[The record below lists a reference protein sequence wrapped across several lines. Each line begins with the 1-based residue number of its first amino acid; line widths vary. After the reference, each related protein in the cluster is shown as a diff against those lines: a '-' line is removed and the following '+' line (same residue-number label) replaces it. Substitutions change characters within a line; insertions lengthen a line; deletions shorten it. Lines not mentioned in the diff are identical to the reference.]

1 MAIHNDLKQLVTAS
15 RKLGAD
21 PKLVLHGGGN
31 SSLKARARDVAGRT
45 LDVLYVKGSGRD
57 LAEVEVLDFPAVQM
71 EPLLALRDL
80 KSLSDADMVRALNAA
95 KLDPDAPSPSVETL
109 LHVFL
114 PAKFVLHTH
123 ADAVLAL
130 TNQPN
135 GEKLCR
141 DIFDDGLAIA
151 PYAMSGFALAQSA
164 HKLISKH
171 PDAWGLLVL
180 KHGLFTFGK
189 TAAEAEERMMSAVRA
204 AERRLRTARKKI
216 TGAKSRGSL
225 PILEEIAP
233 VLRGALATRNLD
245 DTWNRWVS
253 DFRTSAAIRAFVDG
267 KDLKRY
273 ANAGPATPDHV
284 IWTKPK
290 PLILDAL
297 PGDTAAMQTYVRE
310 AVSAFGK
317 DYESYVARNAGRRAE
332 VSAPLDPL
340 PRVALVPGLG
350 LFGLGRTQREAK
362 IAADLAEANVG
373 SIMAAESIGRFAPVG
388 EGDLFDI
395 EYWGPEQA
403 KRGRASQRGTPPL
416 QGQIAVVT
424 GAASG
429 IGAATARMFAANG
442 ASVAVLDLELAG
454 AKAVAQ
460 EFGGLGLACDVTDR
474 RAVKNAINAIVRHY
488 GGVDIVVSNAG
499 AAWQGE
505 IGTVADEILRKSFEL
520 NFFSHQA
527 VSQEAVA
534 VMRRQRTGGCLLFN
548 TSKQAVNPGANFG
561 PYGLPKAATLF
572 LVRQY
577 ALDHGK
583 DGIRANAVNA
593 DRIRSGLLTDAM
605 IAQRSAARKVSEDK
619 YMRGNLLG
627 EEVTADDV
635 ARAFLHLA
643 LSPKTTAAVLTVD
656 GGNIEAALR

>member
-1 MAIHNDLKQLVTAS
+1 MTVSSDLKQLVAAS
-15 RKLGAD
+15 RKLGAN
-21 PKLVLHGGGN
+21 PKLVLHGGGK
-31 SSLKARARDVAGRT
+31 SSLKAQARDVAGRPI
-45 LDVLYVKGSGRD
+45 DVLYVKGSGRD
-57 LAEVEVLDFPAVQM
+57 LAEVEARDFPAVRM

-80 KSLSDADMVRALNAA
+80 ASLTDAAMMQALNGAR
-95 KLDPDAPSPSVETL
+95 LDPDAPSPSVETL

-114 PAKFVLHTH
+114 PATFVLHTH

-141 DIFDDGLAIA
+141 EIFGPGLAIA
-151 PYAMSGFALAQSA
+151 PYAMSGFALAQTA
-164 HKLISKH
+164 HKLIAKH

-189 TAAEAEERMMSAVRA
+189 TADEAEKRMLDAVAKAGGKLRSARTKATSQRA
-204 AERRLRTARKKI
+204 KRV
-216 TGAKSRGSL
+216 S
-225 PILEEIAP
+225 PPLEDIAP
-233 VLRGALATRNLD
+233 VLRGAFATRNPD
-245 DTWNRWVS
+245 DTWNRWVG

-297 PGDTAAMQTYVRE
+297 PADLPAMQNYVRD
-310 AVSAFGK
+310 AVAAFGQ
-317 DYESYVARNAGRRAE
+317 DYASYVARNAGRRAE

-373 SIMAAESIGRFAPVG
+373 VITAAESIGRFAPVS

-403 KRGRASQRGTPPL
+403 KRERANAKGTPAL

-442 ASVAVLDLELAG
+442 ASVAVLDLGLAG
-454 AKAVAQ
+454 AEAVAQ
-460 EFGGLGLACDVTDR
+460 EFGGLGLACDVTDA
-474 RAVKNAINAIVRHY
+474 RAVKRAIDAVVQHF
-488 GGVDIVVSNAG
+488 GGVDILVSNAG

-505 IGTVADEILRKSFEL
+505 IGTVADDILRRSFEL
-520 NFFSHQA
+520 NFFAHQSIA
-527 VSQEAVA
+527 QACVA
-534 VMRRQRTGGCLLFN
+534 VMRRQKTGGSLLFN

-593 DRIRSGLLTDAM
+593 DRIRTGLLTDAM

-635 ARAFLHLA
+635 ARAFLHLT

>member
-1 MAIHNDLKQLVTAS
+1 MTVSSDLKQLVAAS

-31 SSLKARARDVAGRT
+31 SSLKAWARDIAGRR

-57 LAEVEVLDFPAVQM
+57 LAEVEARDFPAVRM

-80 KSLSDADMVRALNAA
+80 ASLSDADMVRALNGAR
-95 KLDPDAPSPSVETL
+95 LDPEAPSPSVETL

-114 PAKFVLHTH
+114 PATFVLHTH

-141 DIFDDGLAIA
+141 EIFGGGLAIA
-151 PYAMSGFALAQSA
+151 PYAMSGFALAKEA
-164 HKLISKH
+164 HKLIAKQ

-189 TAAEAEERMMSAVRA
+189 TAAEAEKRMFDAVAKAERKLRA
-204 AERRLRTARKKI
+204 APKKF
-216 TGAKSRGSL
+216 TQKKKTPGAP
-225 PILEEIAP
+225 PIEEIAP
-233 VLRGALATRNLD
+233 VLRGALATRNAD
-245 DTWNRWVS
+245 DTWNRMVS

-273 ANAGPATPDHV
+273 ASAGSATPDHV

-297 PGDTAAMQTYVRE
+297 PTETAALQSYVRA
-310 AVSAFGK
+310 AVASFGE
-317 DYESYVARNAGRRAE
+317 DYQAYVARNAGRRAE

-340 PRVALVPGLG
+340 PRVALVRGLG

-373 SIMAAESIGRFAPVG
+373 VITAAEAIGRFAPVG

-403 KRGRASQRGTPPL
+403 KRERASAKSAPLL
-416 QGQIAVVT
+416 QGHIAVVT

-442 ASVAVLDLELAG
+442 ASVAVLDLGLAG
-454 AKAVAQ
+454 AQAVA
-460 EFGGLGLACDVTDR
+460 EEIGGLGLACDVTDR
-474 RAVKNAINAIVRHY
+474 RAVKDAFAAIVRRF
-488 GGVDIVVSNAG
+488 GGIDIVVSNAG

-505 IGTVADEILRKSFEL
+505 IGTVADDILRKSFEL
-520 NFFSHQA
+520 NFFAHQSIA
-527 VSQEAVA
+527 QEAVA
-534 VMRRQRTGGCLLFN
+534 VMRRQKTGGSLLFN

-635 ARAFLHLA
+635 ARAFLHLT

>member
-1 MAIHNDLKQLVTAS
+1 M
-15 RKLGAD
+15 
-21 PKLVLHGGGN
+21 
-31 SSLKARARDVAGRT
+31 
-45 LDVLYVKGSGRD
+45 
-57 LAEVEVLDFPAVQM
+57 
-71 EPLLALRDL
+71 
-80 KSLSDADMVRALNAA
+80 
-95 KLDPDAPSPSVETL
+95 
-109 LHVFL
+109 
-114 PAKFVLHTH
+114 
-123 ADAVLAL
+123 
-130 TNQPN
+130 
-135 GEKLCR
+135 
-141 DIFDDGLAIA
+141 
-151 PYAMSGFALAQSA
+151 
-164 HKLISKH
+164 
-171 PDAWGLLVL
+171 
-180 KHGLFTFGK
+180 
-189 TAAEAEERMMSAVRA
+189 
-204 AERRLRTARKKI
+204 
-216 TGAKSRGSL
+216 
-225 PILEEIAP
+225 
-233 VLRGALATRNLD
+233 LRGALATRNLD
-245 DTWNRWVS
+245 DTWNRWVG

-273 ANAGPATPDHV
+273 ANAGSATPDHV

-297 PGDTAAMQTYVRE
+297 PADLTAMQSYVRE
-310 AVSAFGK
+310 AVAAFGA
-317 DYESYVARNAGRRAE
+317 DYTSYVARNAGRRAE

-340 PRVALVPGLG
+340 PRVALVPGHG

-373 SIMAAESIGRFAPVG
+373 VITAAEAIGRFAPVS

-403 KRGRASQRGTPPL
+403 KRERAHAKSTPPL

-442 ASVAVLDLELAG
+442 ASVAVLDLGLAG
-454 AKAVAQ
+454 AQAVAQ
-460 EFGGLGLACDVTDR
+460 EFGGLGLACDVTDAR
-474 RAVKNAINAIVRHY
+474 TVKNAIDAVVRRF

-505 IGTVADEILRKSFEL
+505 IGTVSDDILRKSFEL
-520 NFFSHQA
+520 NFFAHQSIA
-527 VSQEAVA
+527 QAAVA
-534 VMRRQRTGGCLLFN
+534 VMRRQKTGGSLLFN

-593 DRIRSGLLTDAM
+593 DRIRTGLLTDAM

-635 ARAFLHLA
+635 ARAFLHLT

-656 GGNIEAALR
+656 GGNLEAALR

>member
-1 MAIHNDLKQLVTAS
+1 MSASNNLKQLVVAS
-15 RKLGAD
+15 RKLGAN

-31 SSLKARARDVAGRT
+31 SSLKASGRDVAGRP
-45 LDVLYVKGSGRD
+45 LDILYVKGSGRD
-57 LAEVEVLDFPAVQM
+57 LAEVEANDFPAVRM

-80 KSLSDADMVRALNAA
+80 KTLSDAEMVRVLNGAR
-95 KLDPDAPSPSVETL
+95 LDPESPAPSVETL

-114 PAKFVLHTH
+114 PARFVLHTH

-130 TNQPN
+130 TDQPN
-135 GEKLCR
+135 GSALCR
-141 DIFDDGLAIA
+141 DVFGSDVAIA
-151 PYAMSGFALAQSA
+151 PYAMSGFALAQKA
-164 HKLISKH
+164 YRLIVKQ
-171 PDAWGLLVL
+171 PDAWGLIVL
-180 KHGLFTFGK
+180 KHGIFTFGD
-189 TAAEAEERMMSAVRA
+189 TAEQAETRMLHAVGL
-204 AERRLRTARKKI
+204 AERRLKRMRKKI
-216 TGAKSRGSL
+216 AAAKRRG
-225 PILEEIAP
+225 PIPSAEEIAP
-233 VLRGALATRNLD
+233 VLRGAVARRNSD
-245 DTWNRWVS
+245 DTWQRMVS

-273 ANAGPATPDHV
+273 ASVGPATPDHV

-297 PGDTAAMQTYVRE
+297 PSELAAMQLYMRD
-310 AVSAFGK
+310 AIGAFGA
-317 DYESYVARNAGRRAE
+317 DYQKYVARNAGRRAE

-350 LFGLGRTQREAK
+350 LFGLGRSTREAK

-373 SIMAAESIGRFAPVG
+373 VITAAESIGKFAPVS

-403 KRGRASQRGTPPL
+403 KRERASARGVPPL

-442 ASVAVLDLELAG
+442 AAVAVLDLGLSG
-454 AKAVAQ
+454 AEAVAR
-460 EFGGLGLACDVTDR
+460 EIGGIGIACDVTDR
-474 RAVKNAINAIVRHY
+474 RAVQRALDSVVRRF

-505 IGTVADEILRKSFEL
+505 IGTVADDILRKSFEL
-520 NFFSHQA
+520 NFFAHQA
-527 VSQEAVA
+527 VAQAAVA
-534 VMRRQRTGGCLLFN
+534 VMRRQKTGGSLLFN

-605 IAQRSAARKVSEDK
+605 ISQRSAARKVSEAT

-635 ARAFLHLA
+635 ARAFLHLT

>member
-1 MAIHNDLKQLVTAS
+1 MTVSSDLKQLVAAS

-21 PKLVLHGGGN
+21 PTLVLHGGGN
-31 SSLKARARDVAGRT
+31 SSLKARARDVAGRPI
-45 LDVLYVKGSGRD
+45 DVLYVKGSGRD
-57 LAEVEVLDFPAVQM
+57 LAEVGAADFPAVRM
-71 EPLLALRDL
+71 EPLLALRNL
-80 KSLSDADMVRALNAA
+80 KTLSDAEMVQALNGAR
-95 KLDPDAPSPSVETL
+95 LDPDAPSPSVETL

-141 DIFDDGLAIA
+141 AIFGDGLAIA
-151 PYAMSGFALAQSA
+151 PYAMSGFALAQTA
-164 HKLISKH
+164 HTLVARQ

-189 TAAEAEERMMSAVRA
+189 TAAEAEMRMMRAVRT
-204 AERRLRTARKKI
+204 AERKARPAGKKAAAHKKI
-216 TGAKSRGSL
+216 REL
-225 PILEEIAP
+225 PPIEEIAP
-233 VLRGALATRNLD
+233 VLRGAVATRIAD
-245 DTWNRWVS
+245 DSWQRMVS

-267 KDLKRY
+267 AQLKRY
-273 ANAGPATPDHV
+273 ASAGPATPDHV

-297 PGDTAAMQTYVRE
+297 PSESSAMQSYVRD
-310 AVSAFGK
+310 AVAAFGK
-317 DYESYVARNAGRRAE
+317 DYEAYVARNRGRRAE
-332 VSAPLDPL
+332 VSAPLDSL
-340 PRVALVPGLG
+340 PRIALIPGLG

-373 SIMAAESIGRFAPVG
+373 VITAAESIGRFTPVS

-403 KRGRASQRGTPPL
+403 KRERANARSVPPL
-416 QGQIAVVT
+416 QGQVAVVT

-442 ASVAVLDLELAG
+442 ASVAVLDLGLAG
-454 AKAVAQ
+454 AQAVAK
-460 EFGGLGLACDVTDR
+460 EFGGIGLACDVTDR
-474 RAVKNAINAIVRHY
+474 RAVKRAFAAIVRRF

-505 IGTVADEILRKSFEL
+505 IGTVADDILRKSFEL
-520 NFFSHQA
+520 NFFAHQSVA
-527 VSQEAVA
+527 QEAVA
-534 VMRRQRTGGCLLFN
+534 VMRRQKTGGSLLFN

-605 IAQRSAARKVSEDK
+605 IAQRSAARKLSEDK

-635 ARAFLHLA
+635 ARAFLHLT

>member
-1 MAIHNDLKQLVTAS
+1 MKIPPDLKKLVAAS
-15 RKLGAD
+15 RALGSD

-45 LDVLYVKGSGRD
+45 LDILYVKGSGRD
-57 LAEVEVLDFPAVQM
+57 LAEVEARDFPALRM
-71 EPLLALRDL
+71 DPLVALKAL
-80 KSLSDADMVRALNAA
+80 ETLSDAEMVRTLNAA
-95 KLDPDAPSPSVETL
+95 RLDSEAPTPSVETL
-109 LHVFL
+109 LHAFL
-114 PAKFVLHTH
+114 PAKYVLHTH

-135 GEKLCR
+135 GAALCH
-141 DIFDDGLAIA
+141 DVFGPDVVVA
-151 PYAMSGFALAQSA
+151 PYAMSGFALAKTADRLVGEQ
-164 HKLISKH
+164 
-171 PDAWGLLVL
+171 PDAWALIVRQ
-180 KHGLFTFGK
+180 HGIFTFGR
-189 TAAEAEERMMSAVRA
+189 TAKEAHDRMNRAVALAERRVRA
-204 AERRLRTARKKI
+204 AGKKIKTARR
-216 TGAKSRGSL
+216 KSAVPPL
-225 PILEEIAP
+225 DEIAP
-233 VLRGALATRNLD
+233 SLRGAVATRAPD
-245 DTWNRWVS
+245 GAWNRMVT
-253 DFRTSAAIRAFVDG
+253 DFRSSAAISAYLDG
-267 KDLKRY
+267 ADLRRY
-273 ANAGPATPDHV
+273 ASAGLATPDHV

-290 PLILDAL
+290 PLILDAMPADPAAL
-297 PGDTAAMQTYVRE
+297 PGSIRASVA
-310 AVSAFGK
+310 AFGD
-317 DYESYVARNAGRRAE
+317 DYRAYVARHAGRRAE
-332 VSAPLDPL
+332 VAKPLDAL
-340 PRVALVPGLG
+340 PRVVLVPGHG
-350 LFGLGRTQREAK
+350 LFGLGRTSREAK

-373 SIMAAESIGRFAPVG
+373 VIGAAERIGKFAPVS

-403 KRGRASQRGTPPL
+403 KRERAAARSLPPL

-429 IGAATARMFAANG
+429 IGAATAKMFADAG
-442 ASVAVLDLELAG
+442 AAVAVLDRERSG
-454 AKAVAQ
+454 AEAVAQ
-460 EFGGLGLACDVTDR
+460 TIGGIGLGCDVTDR
-474 RAVKNAINAIVRHY
+474 CAVQRAMAEIVRRF

-505 IGTVADEILRKSFEL
+505 IGTVSDDILRKSFEL
-520 NFFSHQA
+520 NFFAHQSMA
-527 VSQEAVA
+527 QEAVA
-534 VMRRQRTGGCLLFN
+534 VMRRQGTGGCLLFN
-548 TSKQAVNPGANFG
+548 TSKQAVNPGSNFG

-593 DRIRSGLLTDAM
+593 DRVRTGLLTDSM
-605 IAQRSAARKVSEDK
+605 IKQRANARKVSEDT

>member
-1 MAIHNDLKQLVTAS
+1 MIESKELKQLVAAS

-31 SSLKARARDVAGRT
+31 SSVKTRARDVAGRM
-45 LDVLYVKGSGRD
+45 LDGLYVKGSGRD
-57 LAEVEVLDFPAVQM
+57 LAEVEAQDFPAVQM
-71 EPLLALRDL
+71 EPLLALQSL
-80 KSLSDADMVRALNAA
+80 KSLSDAEMVQALNAA
-95 KLDPDAPSPSVETL
+95 RLDPDAPTPSVETL

-123 ADAVLAL
+123 ADAVMAL

-135 GEKLCR
+135 GAALCR
-141 DIFDDGLAIA
+141 QVFGPDVAIA
-151 PYAMSGFALAQSA
+151 PYAMSGFPLAQTA
-164 HKLISKH
+164 RRLIAKQ
-171 PDAWGLLVL
+171 PDAWGLIVL
-180 KHGLFTFGK
+180 KHGIFTFGR
-189 TAAEAEERMMSAVRA
+189 TVREAEERMTQAVA
-204 AERRLRTARKKI
+204 KAERRLRRGRGKI
-216 TGAKSRGSL
+216 AAAKPSRDL
-225 PILEEIAP
+225 APIEDIAP
-233 VLRGALATRNLD
+233 VLRGAVATRNAD
-245 DTWNRWVS
+245 DTWQRMVS
-253 DFRTSAAIRAFVDG
+253 DFRTSAQIRAFVGG
-267 KDLKRY
+267 KALKRY
-273 ANAGPATPDHV
+273 ASAGPATPDHV
-284 IWTKPK
+284 IWTKPA
-290 PLILDAL
+290 PLILDSL
-297 PGDTAAMQTYVRE
+297 PADPAKMQDYVRS
-310 AVSAFGK
+310 AVAEFGTK
-317 DYESYVARNAGRRAE
+317 YQKYVARHAGRRAE
-332 VSAPLDPL
+332 VGKAQDLL
-340 PRVALVPGLG
+340 PRVALVPGHG
-350 LFGLGRTQREAK
+350 LFGLGRSPREAK

-373 SIMAAESIGRFAPVG
+373 VILAAEAIGKFTPVT

-403 KRGRASQRGTPPL
+403 KRERAAARGVPPL

-442 ASVAVLDLELAG
+442 AAVAVLDLGLAS
-454 AKAVAQ
+454 AEAVAK
-460 EFGGLGLACDVTDR
+460 EIGGIGLACDVTDR
-474 RAVKNAINAIVRHY
+474 RAVKRAFDAVVRRF

-505 IGTVADEILRKSFEL
+505 IGTVADDILRKSFEL
-520 NFFSHQA
+520 NFFAHQSVA
-527 VSQEAVA
+527 QEAVA
-534 VMRRQRTGGCLLFN
+534 IMRRQKTGGSLLFN

-593 DRIRSGLLTDAM
+593 DRIRSGLLTDTM
-605 IAQRSAARKVSEDK
+605 IAQRSAARKVSEAS

-635 ARAFLHLA
+635 ARAFLHLT